1 MIIKYCTGC
10 NNEIHPKRL
19 EILPT
24 TTKCVS
30 CSDVKKKGSIT
41 VMKGTGDHTWVET
54 IPLEPE
60 EYEKYVELENQSRK
74 KRNISSDSI
83 DESTLDTPFGF
94 HTVNKNKNA

>member
-1 MIIKYCTGC
+1 MTIKYCTGC

-60 EYEKYVELENQSRK
+60 EYEKYTELENQSRR
-74 KRNISSDSI
+74 KRNISSDPI
-83 DESTLDTPFGF
+83 DEPTSDTPFGF
-94 HTVNKNKNA
+94 HTVKKNKNA

>member
-10 NNEIHPKRL
+10 NDEIHPKRL
-19 EILPT
+19 EILPN
-24 TTKCVS
+24 TTKCVG

-60 EYEKYVELENQSRK
+60 EYEKYIELENQFRK
-74 KRNISSDSI
+74 KRNVSFDPI
-83 DESTLDTPFGF
+83 DKPTLDTPFGF
-94 HTVNKNKNA
+94 HTVKKNKNA

>member
-74 KRNISSDSI
+74 KRNISSNSI
-83 DESTLDTPFGF
+83 DEPTPDTPFGF
-94 HTVNKNKNA
+94 HNVKKNKNA

>member
-60 EYEKYVELENQSRK
+60 EYEKYVELENQSRR
-74 KRNISSDSI
+74 KRN
-83 DESTLDTPFGF
+83 
-94 HTVNKNKNA
+94 KQ